1 MLTYVVLN
9 KAGDKVLAIFF
20 DADKLDMEDGALA
33 TTAKNITNSNGTI
46 AKTGKSGAYT
56 VTVSKNS
63 AKPGEEITVTVK
75 CTTAPTGDKTTD
87 TVTVNF
93 GSESKALTFTAAGTQ
108 SVTFTMGNAD
118 TTVTA
123 TVATK

>member
-1 MLTYVVLN
+1 
-9 KAGDKVLAIFF
+9 
-20 DADKLDMEDGALA
+20 MEDGAVA

-46 AKTGKSGAYT
+46 AKNGNSGAYT
-56 VTVSKNS
+56 ITVSKNS

-93 GSESKALTFTAAGTQ
+93 GSESKALTFTATG
-108 SVTFTMGNAD
+108 TFTMGNAAVD
-118 TTVTA
+118 VNTTVT
-123 TVATK
+123 TK